1 MRRGDRINLTPS
13 FLAAAG
19 LHLAVLLSALI
30 VWPWFGHPVQV
41 INATPV
47 TLVSS
52 QAAPPP
58 PALQAHE
65 EQEASA
71 PEPTP
76 KPAPPTPPPPP
87 QPKPEPTPAP
97 PKPTPPK
104 PEVAPTPTPKPAPKP
119 KTQSLDLNA
128 LSSSLDKSSKS
139 QSKSKTKTKDSL
151 DLNALTSDLDK
162 SAKPQAAVR
171 GPSRFAT
178 ALTARN
184 DPGGQQTSNMIG
196 AIVSGRIV
204 PRWHPDCGAICA
216 GNVIVEV
223 QVDLYQDGSLKGAKT
238 LRATGPAAVLEAA
251 KSRAELAVG
260 QAAPFQLPVE
270 TYNQWQRFIARFD
283 AKAVCGG

>member
-19 LHLAVLLSALI
+19 LHLAVFLSALI

-47 TLVSS
+47 TLVTS
-52 QAAPPP
+52 QDAPPP

-65 EQEASA
+65 EREASA
-71 PEPTP
+71 PVPTP

-87 QPKPEPTPAP
+87 QPKPEPTPTP

-119 KTQSLDLNA
+119 KTESLDLNA
-128 LSSSLDKSSKS
+128 LSSSLDKSVKS
-139 QSKSKTKTKDSL
+139 QSRSKTKDSL

-171 GPSRFAT
+171 GSSRFAT

-184 DPGGQQTSNMIG
+184 DPGGQQTANMIG
-196 AIVSGRIV
+196 SIVSGKII
-204 PRWHPDCGAICA
+204 PRWHPDCGAVGA
-216 GNVIVEV
+216 STVTVDV
-223 QVDLYQDGSLKGAKT
+223 KVDLGPDGSLQNAQPVGG
-238 LRATGPAAVLEAA
+238 TGPAGILSAA
-251 KSRAELAVG
+251 KTRAVLAVG
-260 QAAPFQLPVE
+260 QAAPFELPRE
-270 TYNQWQRFIARFD
+270 TYNQWRSFIARFS
-283 AKAVCGG
+283 AKDVCG

>member
-13 FLAAAG
+13 FLAASG
-19 LHLAVLLSALI
+19 LHLAVLLSALL

-65 EQEASA
+65 EQQASA

-104 PEVAPTPTPKPAPKP
+104 PEVAPTPTPTPAPKP

-128 LSSSLDKSSKS
+128 LSSSLDKSTKSQNRSKS
-139 QSKSKTKTKDSL
+139 RDSL

-162 SAKPQAAVR
+162 SAKPQATVR

-178 ALTARN
+178 APTARN

-196 AIVSGRIV
+196 AIVSGRII
-204 PRWHPDCGAICA
+204 PRWHPDCGAIGA
-216 GNVIVEV
+216 GNVTVDV
-223 QVDLYQDGSLKGAKT
+223 KVDLGPDGSLQNAQPVGG
-238 LRATGPAAVLEAA
+238 TGPAAVLAAA
-251 KSRAELAVG
+251 KSRAVLAVG
-260 QAAPFQLPVE
+260 QAAPFELPRE
-270 TYNQWQRFIARFD
+270 TYNQWRSFIARFN
-283 AKAVCGG
+283 AKDVCGG

>member
-65 EQEASA
+65 EQAAAA
-71 PEPTP
+71 PIPTP
-76 KPAPPTPPPPP
+76 KPMSPAPPPPAP
-87 QPKPEPTPAP
+87 QPKPT
-97 PKPTPPK
+97 PKPEPAPPK

-119 KTQSLDLNA
+119 KTESLDLNA
-128 LSSSLDKSSKS
+128 LRSSLDKSVKS
-139 QSKSKTKTKDSL
+139 QSRSKTKDSL

-178 ALTARN
+178 APVARN

-196 AIVSGRIV
+196 AIVSGRII
-204 PRWHPDCGAICA
+204 PRWHPDCGAIGA
-216 GNVIVEV
+216 GNVTVDV
-223 QVDLYQDGSLKGAKT
+223 KVDLGPDGSLQNAQAVGG
-238 LRATGPAAVLEAA
+238 TGPAGILTAA
-251 KSRAELAVG
+251 KARALLAVG
-260 QAAPFQLPVE
+260 QAAPFELPRE
-270 TYNQWQRFIARFD
+270 TYNQWRSFIARFN
-283 AKAVCGG
+283 AKDVCGG